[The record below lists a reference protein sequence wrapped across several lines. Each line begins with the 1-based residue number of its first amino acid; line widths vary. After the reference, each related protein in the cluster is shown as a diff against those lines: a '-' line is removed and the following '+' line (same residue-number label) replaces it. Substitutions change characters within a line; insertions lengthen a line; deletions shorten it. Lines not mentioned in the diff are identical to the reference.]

1 MKILI
6 LGGDG
11 MLGHQLLKL
20 LGERHEVKVTL
31 RQELSAYADCGL
43 FTAQNAIPGI
53 DVRMPDRLLGVM
65 SQFPPDAVVNAV
77 GIVKQRPDGL
87 DVIPNLEIN
96 ALLPHRL
103 ALMCRVVGA
112 RLIHISTDCVFS
124 GNRGQYREDDVP
136 DPVDIYGHAKLLGE
150 VAQPGVI
157 TLRTSIIGLS
167 LYRDASSL
175 HRNGSLIDWFLRQR
189 GRIKGY
195 RNAIFSGFTTMELSR
210 VIAMLLEGHP
220 PLAGGLYHLSSTA
233 ISKHDLLVRLRDR
246 LERDIEIAPDDA
258 VRIDRS
264 LDSTRFRDEFNYS
277 PPSWDVMLEELAQDI
292 RANAVVTA

>member
-20 LGERHEVKVTL
+20 LRERHDVKVTL
-31 RQELSAYADCGL
+31 RQEFASYAGVGL
-43 FTAQNAIPGI
+43 FTPENSFAGV
-53 DVRMPDRLLGVM
+53 DLRVSDRLLAVLAD
-65 SQFPPDAVVNAV
+65 FHPDALVNAA

-103 ALMCRVVGA
+103 ALICAATGA
-112 RLIHISTDCVFS
+112 RLVHISTDCVFS

-136 DPVDIYGHAKLLGE
+136 DPVDIYGHSKLLGE
-150 VAQPGVI
+150 VTQQRVI
-157 TLRTSIIGLS
+157 TLRTSIIGRS
-167 LYRDASSL
+167 LYRSA
-175 HRNGSLIDWFLRQR
+175 SLIDWFLRQQ

-195 RNAIFSGFTTMELSR
+195 RNAIFSGFTTKEVSR
-210 VIAMLLEGHP
+210 VIAHLLERP
-220 PLAGGLYHLSSTA
+220 SAASGLYHLSSSA
-233 ISKHDLLVRLRDR
+233 ISKYDLLMHLRDR
-246 LERDIEIAPDDA
+246 LARSIEIVPDDS

-264 LDSTRFRDEFNYS
+264 LDSSRFRAEFAYT
-277 PPSWDVMLEELAQDI
+277 PPSWDVMLKELAEDI
-292 RANAVVTA
+292 KANAASNAAVVA

>member
-20 LGERHEVKVTL
+20 LRERHDVKVTL
-31 RQELSAYADCGL
+31 RRELAAYAGSKL
-43 FTAQNAIPGI
+43 FSEQNAIAGI
-53 DVRMPDRLLGVM
+53 DVRMSDRLLAAL
-65 SQFPPDAVVNAV
+65 SEFRADAVVNAV

-103 ALMCRVVGA
+103 AIACRAIGA

-124 GNRGQYREDDVP
+124 GHRGQYREDDVP

-150 VAQPGVI
+150 VTQPGVI
-157 TLRTSIIGLS
+157 TLRTSIIGRS
-167 LYRDASSL
+167 LYRNA
-175 HRNGSLIDWFLRQR
+175 SLIDWFLRQR
-189 GRIKGY
+189 GRISGY
-195 RNAIFSGFTTMELSR
+195 RKAIFSGFTTKEVSR
-210 VIAMLLEGHP
+210 VIAMLLEEHP
-220 PLAGGLYHLSSTA
+220 DASGLYHLSSSA
-233 ISKHDLLVRLRDR
+233 ISKHDLLIRLRDR
-246 LERDIEIAPDDA
+246 LGRSIDIVPDDS

-264 LDSTRFRDEFNYS
+264 LDSTRFRTEFGYQ
-277 PPSWDVMLEELAQDI
+277 PPSWDTMLEELAEDI
-292 RANAVVTA
+292 RTTAALAA

>member
-20 LGERHEVKVTL
+20 LQERHEVKVTL
-31 RQELSAYADCGL
+31 RQELAAYASCRL
-43 FTAQNAIPGI
+43 FSADNAICGI
-53 DVRMPDRLLGVM
+53 DVRMSDRLLATLA
-65 SQFPPDAVVNAV
+65 QFPPDAVVNAV

-96 ALLPHRL
+96 ALLPHRV
-103 ALMCRVVGA
+103 ALMCRAVGA

-124 GNRGQYREDDVP
+124 GHRGHYREEDVP

-157 TLRTSIIGLS
+157 TLRTSIIGRS
-167 LYRDASSL
+167 LYRNA
-175 HRNGSLIDWFLRQR
+175 SLIDWFLRQR
-189 GRIKGY
+189 GRIQGY

-210 VIAMLLEGHP
+210 VIAMLLESHP
-220 PLAGGLYHLSSTA
+220 PLAGGLYHLSSAA
-233 ISKHDLLVRLRDR
+233 ISKHDLLVRLRDYLGR
-246 LERDIEIAPDDA
+246 QIEIVPDDS

-264 LDSTRFRDEFNYS
+264 LDSTRFRAEFHYS
-277 PPSWDVMLEELAQDI
+277 PPSWDAMLQELAEDI
-292 RANAVVTA
+292 RAHAPVAA